1 MTSQKYQL
9 QLSGMSCAGCA
20 KTIERALQEVNGVT
34 SVNVNFANE
43 VAAVEANNVTP
54 QQLVDAV
61 KGSGYDA
68 SVIDHSQPEADDP
81 RERAQ
86 QIQFYKFIAAAILST
101 PLLYTMFGHFSWTS
115 AVYVPDWLMNPWVQM
130 ALATP
135 VQFVIGWQFYK
146 GSYTALRGGAAN
158 MDVLVALGTSAAYF
172 YSVYL
177 AIFASEHVI
186 HEGLYF
192 ETSAVLITLIL
203 LGKWFEARAKG
214 RSSAAIKQLLNLQPK
229 QALRER
235 ADGETEQVD
244 VADLTVGDVIHI
256 KPGQQVPADS
266 EVISGNSAVDESMIT
281 GESVP
286 VDKSKGSQ
294 LTGGTINKNGFL
306 KAKVTKLG
314 KDSALAQIIQVV
326 EQAQNSKAPIQRLA
340 DQVSAIFVPVVLVI
354 ALITFLVWAF
364 WYQPGD
370 YGAALEA
377 TVAVLVIACPCALGL
392 ATPTSIMAGSGRAAQ
407 MGVLFKQSEVL
418 EVAHTVTAM
427 VLDKTGTIT
436 EGKPKLTDLELNL
449 GELKQFSEAE
459 VKAAIKALE
468 QQSEHPLAQA
478 IVNGIDEDAKVIDM
492 TDFSA
497 HEGRGVSALLHHDG
511 TGVRILLGTQ
521 RLMQEQN
528 VDCGNWLVR
537 KDELE
542 QQGKTAMLIGYDNQV
557 IGIVAVA
564 DTVRKH
570 AKQAI
575 TTLQQRGL
583 KVIMITGDNQRTA
596 EAIAKQVGIT
606 DIFAEVLPEHKAEHI
621 TKLREQGEIVA
632 MVGDGINDAP
642 ALATAH
648 VGIAMGTGTDVAL
661 ETADIALM
669 RTDLRSLVDALFV
682 SEKTV
687 RNIRQNLFWAFAYNT
702 LGIPVA
708 ATGLLAPWLAGGA
721 MALSSVSVVLNALRL
736 QRLPIKHRS

>member
-1 MTSQKYQL
+1 MASQQFQL

-20 KTIERALQEVNGVT
+20 KSIERALQNVAGVS

-43 VAAVEANNVTP
+43 VAAVEAQDVSG
-54 QQLVDAV
+54 QQLIDAV
-61 KGSGYDA
+61 KAAGYDA
-68 SVIDHSQPEADDP
+68 SVIDHEQPEEDDS

-86 QIQFYKFIAAAILST
+86 QVQFYKFIAAALFSA
-101 PLLYTMFGHFSWTS
+101 PLLYTMFAHFSWTS

-172 YSVYL
+172 YSVFL

-186 HEGLYF
+186 HQGLYF

-235 ADGETEQVD
+235 SDGETEQVN
-244 VADLTVGDVIHI
+244 VAELTVGDIIHV
-256 KPGQQVPADS
+256 KPGHQIPADS
-266 EVISGNSAVDESMIT
+266 QVIHGDSAVDESMLT

-286 VDKSKGSQ
+286 VDKTKGDT
-294 LTGGTINKNGFL
+294 LTGGTINKNGFM
-306 KAKVTKLG
+306 KAEVTKLG
-314 KDSALAQIIQVV
+314 KDSALAQIIKVV

-340 DQVSAIFVPVVLVI
+340 DQVSAIFVPAVLGI
-354 ALITFLVWAF
+354 AVITFLVWAF

-418 EVAHTVTAM
+418 EITHTVTAI

-436 EGKPKLTDLELNL
+436 EGKPKLTDLELDATQVDQLN
-449 GELKQFSEAE
+449 E
-459 VKAAIKALE
+459 VQLKAAIKALE

-478 IVNGIDEDAKVIDM
+478 IVDGIDEDSKSVTIDNF
-492 TDFSA
+492 TA
-497 HEGRGVSALLHHDG
+497 HEGRGVSASIDG
-511 TGVRILLGTQ
+511 ESDRVTMRIGTD
-521 RLMQEQN
+521 RLMRDNDIDTLAWQE
-528 VDCGNWLVR
+528 R
-537 KDELE
+537 KEQLE
-542 QQGKTAMLIGYDNQV
+542 QQGKTAMLISCEQTV
-557 IGIVAVA
+557 VGIVAVA
-564 DTVRKH
+564 DTVREH

-575 TTLQQRGL
+575 AELQQRGL
-583 KVIMITGDNQRTA
+583 KTIMITGDNQRTA
-596 EAIAKQVGIT
+596 EAIAKQVGI
-606 DIFAEVLPEHKAEHI
+606 DQVFAEVLPENKAEHVS
-621 TKLREQGEIVA
+621 KLREQGEIVA

-669 RTDLRSLVDALFV
+669 RADLRSLVDALYV

-708 ATGLLAPWLAGGA
+708 ASGLLAPWLAGGA

-736 QRLPIKHRS
+736 QRLPTKRRS